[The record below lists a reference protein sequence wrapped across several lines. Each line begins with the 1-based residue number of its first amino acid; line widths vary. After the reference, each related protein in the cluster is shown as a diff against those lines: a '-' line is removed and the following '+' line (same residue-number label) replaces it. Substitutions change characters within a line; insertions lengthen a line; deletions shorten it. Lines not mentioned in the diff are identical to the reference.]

1 MKAALAK
8 ASSDL
13 KFLMDEAGVSLQT
26 QAKVYTRGL
35 KVYTRG
41 FINVRIF
48 SGLDDTK
55 EKVRAALCKEL
66 PLDYEAD
73 AAARVDM
80 ALLLSVWES
89 CRTQWTVGEQ
99 HRADS
104 KLGVQSRIV
113 PTTEYAAMREAI
125 EAVHG
130 SLRDKELPSKS
141 LLAQKL
147 EQVEDNAPHVEDLR
161 DVTSLEDS
169 QIGSYETV
177 IDPASTF
184 LRIKPGKTMTTPPAN
199 PEELRMRHRRI
210 GLAWEMLRT
219 KHSSRSW
226 LPSRC
231 LDGFRKLS
239 DHILGDRIAGIHSPD
254 GRSPAWSLI
263 LQYESE
269 VRKHAYRLV
278 RDGSVADLNSALSA
292 ACVAPEIY
300 TMHFIGPLTFAS
312 ASSGATPSPAAD
324 EVPWRKRSGK
334 GKGKGKEKG
343 LDVKKTIRKHHRTQ
357 DGQLLC
363 FGYNKPSG
371 CTKKNCH
378 FAHVCQHC
386 LGNHSYINCRQVE
399 RVDAKE

>member
-1 MKAALAK
+1 MADETVKAALAK

-13 KFLMDEAGVSLQT
+13 KFLMDEAGVSVQT
-26 QAKVYTRGL
+26 QA

-104 KLGVQSRIV
+104 KLGAQSRIV

-125 EAVHG
+125 EVVHG

-184 LRIKPGKTMTTPPAN
+184 LIFLRIKPGKTMTTPPAN
-199 PEELRMRHRRI
+199 AEELRMRHRRI

-239 DHILGDRIAGIHSPD
+239 DHILGDRIAGMRSPD

-300 TMHFIGPLTFAS
+300 TMHFIGPLHLPPPVAVPRRAPLLTMCHGAS
-312 ASSGATPSPAAD
+312 AVAKARAKAK
-324 EVPWRKRSGK
+324 RKGWM
-334 GKGKGKEKG
+334 
-343 LDVKKTIRKHHRTQ
+343 
-357 DGQLLC
+357 
-363 FGYNKPSG
+363 
-371 CTKKNCH
+371 
-378 FAHVCQHC
+378 
-386 LGNHSYINCRQVE
+386 
-399 RVDAKE
+399 

>member
-1 MKAALAK
+1 MAVEAMQTALAK

-13 KFLMDEAGVSLQT
+13 KFLMDEAGVSEQT
-26 QAKVYTRGL
+26 QAKVYTRG
-35 KVYTRG
+35 
-41 FINVRIF
+41 FINLRIF

-73 AAARVDM
+73 TAARVDM

-125 EAVHG
+125 EAVHA

-226 LPSRC
+226 LPPRC

-239 DHILGDRIAGIHSPD
+239 DHILGDRIAGMRSPD

-278 RDGSVADLNSALSA
+278 RDGSVGDLKSALSA
-292 ACVAPEIY
+292 ACMAPEIY

-312 ASSGATPSPAAD
+312 SCSGVAPSAVAD
-324 EVPWRKRSGK
+324 ELPWRKRSGK
-334 GKGKGKEKG
+334 RKGKGKEKG
-343 LDVKKTIRKHHRTQ
+343 LDVKKFIRKHHRTQ

-378 FAHVCQHC
+378 FAHVCQRC
-386 LGNHSYINCRQVE
+386 LGNHSYTNCRQVE